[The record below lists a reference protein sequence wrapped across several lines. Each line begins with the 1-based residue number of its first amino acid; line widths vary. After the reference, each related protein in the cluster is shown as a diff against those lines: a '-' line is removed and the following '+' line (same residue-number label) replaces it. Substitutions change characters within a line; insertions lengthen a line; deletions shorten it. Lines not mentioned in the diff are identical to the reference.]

1 MTRPHPHTTRP
12 IQRLSRIALC
22 GLLASGLI
30 AAPMATGGGLEDFY
44 NSVSAYNNVTSPQAY
59 HGQAMN
65 IYTGGSLFMRTPSR
79 NYQLVNVAA
88 PSLRGGCGGIDA
100 FAGSFSFI
108 NSDQLVAMLRNIGQN
123 ALGLIFMIAL
133 QSMAPDIM
141 ETIKYLNKIAQDVN
155 SMNISSCEAAKSLVA
170 ASGVEKWMEANK
182 VNTGL
187 GAAMAGLYDDWS
199 KVRTK
204 LFGDSAE
211 VAQKAAALKATNP
224 NVASQLI
231 EGNLVWRAINKGS
244 LPSYL
249 SEKERRMV
257 MSAIGAVIVKKK
269 ENGDPDPGFYEP
281 VLSFKRLLGNI
292 DGSDIDGKP
301 QIFTCRDGTG
311 ADECTVLGTEPF
323 DSKPF
328 SQLAYERMFAI
339 YEKIVNRGPALNPGE
354 IDFINSTSVPVYKI
368 LATAASMRTQSVAEE
383 QIIKNA
389 DVIGAELAATFMLK
403 ALDEVERA
411 LEHRSKVSTV
421 AEAEAIKSLIDK
433 ARDRR
438 KSIYSEKA
446 VLTAKATGVY
456 NLMSE
461 MHFLEKTLFGNL
473 SDGVAANL
481 RFAHSMRKTR

>member
-1 MTRPHPHTTRP
+1 MMRPHPQTTRLIAKP
-12 IQRLSRIALC
+12 SRIALC
-22 GLLASGLI
+22 CMLASGLI

-44 NSVSAYNNVTSPQAY
+44 NSVSAYNNVTGPQAY
-59 HGQAMN
+59 QGQAMN
-65 IYTGGSLFMRTPSR
+65 VYTGGSLFMRTPSR
-79 NYQLVNVAA
+79 NYQLVNLAA

-108 NSDQLVAMLRNIGQN
+108 NAEQFVALLRNIGQN
-123 ALGLIFMIAL
+123 ALGLFFMTAL

-141 ETIKYLNKIAQDVN
+141 EAIKYLQGLAKDIN
-155 SMNISSCEAAKSLVA
+155 SLGINSCEAAKGLVA

-187 GAAMAGLYDDWS
+187 GAAAAGLYDDWTMA
-199 KVRTK
+199 RTK

-211 VAQKAAALKATNP
+211 AAQKAAVLKATNP

-244 LPSYL
+244 LPNYL

-257 MSAIGAVIVKKK
+257 MSAMGALIMNKKA
-269 ENGDPDPGFYEP
+269 NGDPDPGFYEP

-292 DGSDIDGKP
+292 DGSDNDGKP
-301 QIFTCRDGTG
+301 QIFTCNDGAG
-311 ADECTVLGTEPF
+311 ADECTILGTEPF
-323 DSKPF
+323 DGKPF

-339 YEKIVNRGPALNPGE
+339 YEKIVNRGPALAQAE
-354 IDFINSTSVPVYKI
+354 IDFINATSVPVYKI
-368 LATAASMRTQSVAEE
+368 LASAASMRTQSVAEE
-383 QIIKNA
+383 QIVKNA

-411 LEHRSKVSTV
+411 LEHRSKVST
-421 AEAEAIKSLIDK
+421 EAEADAIKDLIGK
-433 ARDRR
+433 ARDWR

-446 VLTAKATGVY
+446 VLTAKANGIY

-461 MHFLEKTLFGNL
+461 MQYLEKALFGNL
-473 SDGVAANL
+473 SEGVAANL
-481 RFAHSMRKTR
+481 RFAHSMRKMR